1 MQMRKLSLD
10 KKATIVEELKRIDI
24 DPDAYSIFINKANNL
39 TLKFENL
46 SCAQTHILKQTAL
59 ICGADAAIP
68 KTAYKGGRGKRFPL
82 ILFANRRETEK
93 IEQRLREQPWMD
105 PVREELR
112 KALSDSARP
121 TLRIGRKKI
130 VFSRTYIMGVINLTP
145 DSFYT
150 GSRYTDAAI
159 VERVVS
165 DMTAQGADFI
175 DIGAESTRPGSDP
188 VNEEE
193 EMRRLRQILP
203 VVMKHTDLPV
213 SVDTYKSRTAA
224 LAIDKGATI
233 INEISGLTF
242 DKKMPKVIARNRAS
256 VVIMHMKGKPKTMQ
270 RNPQYNDLMSE
281 IQGFLE
287 QRVTYAVE
295 SGIDHGCI
303 ILDPGLGF
311 GKRLEDNYVIIRRLA
326 ELKNLKRP
334 ILVGHSRKSFIGK
347 PFKLLPE
354 QRLEGSLGVEALLI
368 RNGASILRVHDVLE
382 AKKVAA
388 LIDLI
393 ER

>member
-1 MQMRKLSLD
+1 MRKLSLD
-10 KKATIVEELKRIDI
+10 KKATIIEELKRIDI
-24 DPDAYSIFINKANNL
+24 DPDAYSIFINKANHL
-39 TLKFENL
+39 TLKFDNL

-68 KTAYKGGRGKRFPL
+68 KTAYSGGRGKRFPL

-145 DSFYT
+145 DSFYS
-150 GSRYTDAAI
+150 GSRHTDAAI

-175 DIGAESTRPGSDP
+175 DVGAESTRPGSDP
-188 VNEEE
+188 VNEKE
-193 EMRRLRQILP
+193 EMRRLRRILP
-203 VVMKHTDLPV
+203 LVMKHTDLPV
-213 SVDTYKSRTAA
+213 SVDTYKSRIAA
-224 LAIDKGATI
+224 LAIDKGAVI
-233 INEISGLTF
+233 INDISGLTF
-242 DKKMPKVIARNRAS
+242 DKKMPEVISRNRAG

-287 QRVTYAVE
+287 QRMAYAVE
-295 SGIDHGCI
+295 SGIDHGRI

-326 ELKNLKRP
+326 ELENLNRP

>member
-1 MQMRKLSLD
+1 MD

-46 SCAQTHILKQTAL
+46 SCAQIHILKQTAL
-59 ICGADAAIP
+59 VCGADAAIP
-68 KTAYKGGRGKRFPL
+68 RTAYRGGRGKRFPL

-112 KALSDSARP
+112 KALSDASRP
-121 TLRIGRKKI
+121 ALRIGRKKI
-130 VFSRTYIMGVINLTP
+130 VFSRTHIMGVINLTP

-150 GSRYTDAAI
+150 GSRHTDAAI

-175 DIGAESTRPGSDP
+175 DVGAESTRPGSDP
-188 VNEEE
+188 VNEKE

-213 SVDTYKSRTAA
+213 SVDTYKSRIAA

-233 INEISGLTF
+233 INDISGLTF
-242 DKKMPKVIARNRAS
+242 DKKMPKVIARNRAG

-287 QRVTYAVE
+287 QRMAYAVE
-295 SGIDHGCI
+295 SGIDRGRI

-326 ELKNLKRP
+326 ELENLNRP

-347 PFKLLPE
+347 PFRLLPE